1 MMQLKQMIKIALF
14 MGLLLFISQGCLG
27 KKERV
32 ELMPQ
37 IEEPVACSDM
47 LLMDAD
53 SIPYNDF
60 ILALDNSVE
69 GSKFYECWK
78 PLMKKALKD
87 GRHIPVNHLA
97 KAVHV
102 FNRNDSKDEFSLVVY
117 LYFKEII
124 NGNGS
129 YRDKEKKLLVQYLSF
144 TINNA
149 KSQQDKNLKK
159 AKLVCSRLDP
169 ELYGKFF
176 R

>member
-1 MMQLKQMIKIALF
+1 MVPQKQMIKIALF
-14 MGLLLFISQGCLG
+14 LGLLLFIAQGCMG
-27 KKERV
+27 KKQTV
-32 ELMPQ
+32 KLMPP
-37 IEEPVACSDM
+37 IKDPLSCKEI
-47 LLMDAD
+47 LLMDAA
-53 SIPYNDF
+53 SVPYNDF
-60 ILALDNSVE
+60 ILALDNSVS
-69 GSKFYECWK
+69 GSLIYECWK

-87 GRHIPVNHLA
+87 GRQIPVNHLA

-102 FNRNDSKDEFSLVVY
+102 FNRNDSKDEFSLAVY

-124 NGNGS
+124 NGKES
-129 YRDKEKKLLVQYLSF
+129 YRDKDKNLMKQYLSF

-149 KSQQDKNLKK
+149 QSKHDKNLEK

>member
-1 MMQLKQMIKIALF
+1 MMQLTQMIKTTLVLGLVLVIA
-14 MGLLLFISQGCLG
+14 QGCVG
-27 KKERV
+27 KNERV
-32 ELMPQ
+32 ELMPE
-37 IEEPVACSDM
+37 IEEPVGCSDM
-47 LLMDAD
+47 LLMDAA

-69 GSKFYECWK
+69 GSGFYDCWK

-87 GRHIPVNHLA
+87 GMHIPVNHLA

-102 FNRNDSKDEFSLVVY
+102 FNRNDSKDEFSLAVY

-124 NGNGS
+124 NGKGS
-129 YRDKEKKLLVQYLSF
+129 YHDKQRKLLAQYLSF

-149 KSQQDKNLKK
+149 QSKQNKNLEK

-169 ELYGKFF
+169 ELYRKFF

>member
-1 MMQLKQMIKIALF
+1 MMQFTKIIKIV
-14 MGLLLFISQGCLG
+14 LLLGVLLFFAQGCLG

-53 SIPYNDF
+53 SMPYNDL
-60 ILALDNSVE
+60 ILALDNSVA
-69 GSKFYECWK
+69 GSGFYDCWK
-78 PLMKKALKD
+78 PLMKKALNN
-87 GRHIPVNHLA
+87 GRHIPIGHLA
-97 KAVHV
+97 RAVHV
-102 FNRNDSKDEFSLVVY
+102 FNRNDSKNEFSLAAY

-129 YRDKEKKLLVQYLSF
+129 YRDKEKELLVQYLSF

-149 KSQQDKNLKK
+149 RSQQDKNLEK

>member
-1 MMQLKQMIKIALF
+1 MMQFKKIIKIVLLL
-14 MGLLLFISQGCLG
+14 GLLLFIAQGCLG

-53 SIPYNDF
+53 SMPYNDL
-60 ILALDNSVE
+60 ILALNNSVA
-69 GSKFYECWK
+69 GSGFYDCWK
-78 PLMKKALKD
+78 PLMKKALKN
-87 GRHIPVNHLA
+87 GRHIPIDHLA
-97 KAVHV
+97 RAVHV

-124 NGNGS
+124 NGNGL
-129 YRDKEKKLLVQYLSF
+129 YQDKEKKLLKQYLSF

-149 KSQQDKNLKK
+149 KSQQDSNLEK